1 MGPKK
6 THAGSDTED
15 QATLALRLIELLNDD
30 QVLEKLR
37 RLLYPRELADEVVSV
52 NTRINSLHN
61 EIKEKDIRIKA
72 LEEKVA
78 KLEASADAIDQ
89 YGRRANMHMR
99 GLPEQAGE
107 DTDEV
112 VLNVLNTKMGMT
124 PPVQLHQ
131 LVRSH
136 RLGRAKEG
144 QDPKRHPR
152 PIIIRFSSERLRDV
166 QGEGEAE
173 NSQPA
178 ARPGLENLPE
188 RRPHY
193 APR

>member
-1 MGPKK
+1 MCV
-6 THAGSDTED
+6 
-15 QATLALRLIELLNDD
+15 LLCGTV
-30 QVLEKLR
+30 VLSPFNGHWMCCL
-37 RLLYPRELADEVVSV
+37 
-52 NTRINSLHN
+52 
-61 EIKEKDIRIKA
+61 
-72 LEEKVA
+72 KVWA
-78 KLEASADAIDQ
+78 LEASADAIDQ

-112 VLNVLNTKMGMT
+112 VLNVINTKMGMT

-152 PIIIRFSSERLRDV
+152 PIIIRFSSELKTHNLQQDQDLKIFLNDDLTTLRGKLAYD
-166 QGEGEAE
+166 
-173 NSQPA
+173 
-178 ARPGLENLPE
+178 ARVLKRDKKIIDTWTAYGKVLIKTLQNQVREIKSPLDLNLI
-188 RRPHY
+188 
-193 APR
+193 

>member
-1 MGPKK
+1 
-6 THAGSDTED
+6 
-15 QATLALRLIELLNDD
+15 
-30 QVLEKLR
+30 
-37 RLLYPRELADEVVSV
+37 
-52 NTRINSLHN
+52 
-61 EIKEKDIRIKA
+61 
-72 LEEKVA
+72 
-78 KLEASADAIDQ
+78 
-89 YGRRANMHMR
+89 MHMR

-152 PIIIRFSSERLRDV
+152 PIIIRFSSERLRDEV
-166 QGEGEAE
+166 FK
-173 NSQPA
+173 
-178 ARPGLENLPE
+178 ARVKLKTHNLQQDQDLKIFLNDDLTTLRGKLAYDARVLKRE
-188 RRPHY
+188 KKIIDT
-193 APR
+193 

>member
-1 MGPKK
+1 
-6 THAGSDTED
+6 
-15 QATLALRLIELLNDD
+15 
-30 QVLEKLR
+30 
-37 RLLYPRELADEVVSV
+37 
-52 NTRINSLHN
+52 
-61 EIKEKDIRIKA
+61 
-72 LEEKVA
+72 
-78 KLEASADAIDQ
+78 
-89 YGRRANMHMR
+89 MHMR

-152 PIIIRFSSERLRDV
+152 PIIIRFSSERLRDEV
-166 QGEGEAE
+166 QQDQDLKIFLNDDLTTLRGKLAYD
-173 NSQPA
+173 
-178 ARPGLENLPE
+178 ARVLKREKKIIDT
-188 RRPHY
+188 
-193 APR
+193 